1 MGRVTGDDMI
11 PSFKQFAALCAKT
24 LPISEPIFEFG
35 SLQVPN
41 QIGFADL
48 RPLFPGRIYVGTDMR
63 PGPGVDK
70 VLNLHHLDLPD
81 ESIGTGLLIATI
93 EHVEFPRE
101 AIHEIFRV
109 LKPGGWLAMASHMNF
124 PIHSHPYDYWRFTPE
139 AFRSLLKPFAASV
152 VDCAGEPLNPHS
164 VVGIG
169 FKSPVPDLALVTA
182 ELQRWNHNLSCG
194 WRQAVKP
201 FVPPIL
207 LKAYRKFVPYQFN

>member
-11 PSFKQFAALCAKT
+11 PSFKQFAALCAKA

-109 LKPGGWLAMASHMNF
+109 LKPGG
-124 PIHSHPYDYWRFTPE
+124 
-139 AFRSLLKPFAASV
+139 
-152 VDCAGEPLNPHS
+152 
-164 VVGIG
+164 
-169 FKSPVPDLALVTA
+169 
-182 ELQRWNHNLSCG
+182 
-194 WRQAVKP
+194 
-201 FVPPIL
+201 
-207 LKAYRKFVPYQFN
+207 